1 MKIAGTAHLAAPRDQ
16 VWAAFHDPA
25 VLARTLPGC
34 EQLRVIGED
43 TYEMTVTAG
52 VAAIKGTY
60 DGKVSIDQQQ
70 HPESFVL
77 HASGAG
83 APGTVSADVTVRL
96 GEAPDGGTDLSY
108 DADAIVGGPVGGVG
122 QRMITGVAKK
132 MAGQFFAAVDADI
145 AGVPV
150 APAPAAVGAR
160 PVEETGVPAATAA
173 PGAVFA
179 PAAKPAGAVAGLG
192 GRDLLVGFL
201 AGAAVALAGVLVGA
215 RAGRRPRNA

>member
-1 MKIAGTAHLAAPRDQ
+1 MKIAGTAHLAAPRDK

-34 EQLRVIGED
+34 EQLRVVAED
-43 TYEMTVTAG
+43 TYEMTVNAG
-52 VAAIKGTY
+52 VGAIKGTY

-70 HPESFVL
+70 PPESFVL

-96 GEAPDGGTDLSY
+96 AEAADGGTDLSY

-145 AGVPV
+145 AGVAVP
-150 APAPAAVGAR
+150 AAPAA
-160 PVEETGVPAATAA
+160 PAAPGEEAAAAAPAAAA
-173 PGAVFA
+173 PGAVFTPA
-179 PAAKPAGAVAGLG
+179 PKPAGAVAGIN
-192 GRDLLVGFL
+192 GRDLLIGFA

-215 RAGRRPRNA
+215 RAGRRRNC